1 MPEIPEEFPKIIKDF
16 ISDIENTFPEYKHII
31 GKWWNT
37 DNPDYQL
44 LFNHCVDIF
53 PERFIDI
60 LYQKTEIFDVNS
72 NVNTDFLPGISFK
85 YLWNCEISDKTRETI
100 WKYLQ
105 MVLICNVGNL
115 QYNTF
120 GDTSKLFESINES
133 EFKEKLVDTI
143 EHMQTIFE
151 NTQNKNTSID
161 IDSSKDTSTN
171 INDNI
176 SSMLGGKL
184 GDLAREIAEESS
196 GNLGIDMENITDDTN
211 ITDIFQKL
219 FKNPG
224 NLMNLVKSVSE
235 KLDSRVKSG
244 DINQNELMSEA
255 SEMLNKMKGMPGME
269 NIQEMISKMG
279 GGGLGLGGGGLGGT
293 GLTGDPGIDGLNDM
307 AKLFGMGKNAKLDTN
322 AIQRNEKNAKM
333 KERLRQKMEAK
344 KMSELVASVMNTTVP
359 KDPVITDEEL
369 ISIFST
375 GENIERTPR
384 NQKKRVKE
392 SINK

>member
-1 MPEIPEEFPKIIKDF
+1 
-16 ISDIENTFPEYKHII
+16 
-31 GKWWNT
+31 
-37 DNPDYQL
+37 
-44 LFNHCVDIF
+44 
-53 PERFIDI
+53 
-60 LYQKTEIFDVNS
+60 
-72 NVNTDFLPGISFK
+72 
-85 YLWNCEISDKTRETI
+85 
-100 WKYLQ
+100 
-105 MVLICNVGNL
+105 MVLICIVGSVQN
-115 QYNTF
+115 NTF
-120 GDTSKLFESINES
+120 GDTSKLFESINEI
-133 EFKEKLVDTI
+133 EFKEKLADTI
-143 EHMQTIFE
+143 ENMQTISE

-161 IDSSKDTSTN
+161 IDSSKDTSTSTN
-171 INDNI
+171 INDHI

-196 GNLGIDMENITDDTN
+196 GNLGINMEDVTEDTN

-279 GGGLGLGGGGLGGT
+279 GGGAGLGGA
-293 GLTGDPGIDGLNDM
+293 GLTGDPGTDGLNDM

-344 KMSELVASVMNTTVP
+344 QMSELVASVMNTTVP

-384 NQKKRVKE
+384 NQKKGLKNQL
-392 SINK
+392 INKK